1 MEDLRQIR
9 QDIDR
14 IDRQMVDLLV
24 ERMDCADR
32 VAAYKAA
39 HGIPV
44 LDRSRER
51 AVVRCAMQRAPEG
64 LKDQTA
70 VLMELLMSISRARQ
84 SQHLGT
90 DTHISDAI
98 TQALGAMPRSF
109 PTSAFVATQGS
120 EGAYQQIAADRLF
133 RHANITYFDS
143 FEGVFKAVE
152 EGLCQY
158 GILPLENSTAGSVN
172 QVFDLMMRHDFHIA
186 RSCRV
191 KIDHN
196 LLAKPGCTLAD
207 ITDVYSHE
215 QAIRQ
220 CEGFLAGLGGV
231 CVHACENTASAS
243 RRVAESPDG
252 GIAALA
258 SRACAD
264 LYGLNVLARNVQ
276 DQDNNYTRFACIA
289 KDLVIYPGAD
299 KTTLMLV
306 LDHEP
311 GALYKVLGTFYAL
324 DINITKLESRPIPD
338 RDFEFMFYFD
348 LAADATSPEFLRL
361 MRTLEGSCQ
370 ELRYLGSYAEVI

>member
-84 SQHLGT
+84 SQHLGI

-133 RHANITYFDS
+133 RHADITYFDS

-172 QVFDLMMRHDFHIA
+172 QVFDLMMRHDFHLSLIH
-186 RSCRV
+186 
-191 KIDHN
+191 I
-196 LLAKPGCTLAD
+196 
-207 ITDVYSHE
+207 
-215 QAIRQ
+215 
-220 CEGFLAGLGGV
+220 
-231 CVHACENTASAS
+231 
-243 RRVAESPDG
+243 
-252 GIAALA
+252 
-258 SRACAD
+258 
-264 LYGLNVLARNVQ
+264 
-276 DQDNNYTRFACIA
+276 
-289 KDLVIYPGAD
+289 
-299 KTTLMLV
+299 
-306 LDHEP
+306 
-311 GALYKVLGTFYAL
+311 
-324 DINITKLESRPIPD
+324 
-338 RDFEFMFYFD
+338 
-348 LAADATSPEFLRL
+348 
-361 MRTLEGSCQ
+361 
-370 ELRYLGSYAEVI
+370 